1 MVNYMKSEFY
11 RILHDKTIYLL
22 TLILAA
28 LTLLVNIVLYLFKTF
43 TTAFPY
49 GNVWFAFSN
58 LITGMHIFYI
68 GAMLVVMFL
77 STDEY
82 KSGVLKN
89 AVAGGLG
96 RIHIFIGKCIVYS
109 VVAIGSAGVI
119 LAVFISTAYGLL
131 EYDPAIALESSL
143 PLQVLLKG
151 AAANLPFSV
160 ASVVLTV
167 ALSQIFRKES
177 HVCIIWALI
186 IYLVPTALQVL
197 GLKILLCARIAGWM
211 PWSFLQTEVYVR
223 FSSRQMDALWM
234 HPEGIIKLMIV
245 GVIGIILFGAV
256 GILGFRKKD
265 IS

>member
-22 TLILAA
+22 TLTIAA
-28 LTLLVNIVLYLFKTF
+28 LTLLVNVVLYLFSTF
-43 TTAFPY
+43 TPAFPY
-49 GNVWFAFSN
+49 GNVRFAFIN
-58 LITGMHIFYI
+58 LITGMQIFYI
-68 GAMLVVMFL
+68 GAMLAVMLL

-82 KSGVLKN
+82 KNGVLKN
-89 AVAGGLG
+89 AVAGGLS

-109 VVAIGSAGVI
+109 VVATGSAAVI

-151 AAANLPFSV
+151 AAANLPFSL

-177 HVCIIWALI
+177 YVCILWALI
-186 IYLVPTALQVL
+186 IYLMPTALQIL
-197 GLKILLCARIAGWM
+197 GLRISLCAQVAGWM
-211 PWSFLQTEVYVR
+211 PWNFLQTEVDVR
-223 FSSRQMDALWM
+223 FSGRQMDALWM
-234 HPEGIIKLMIV
+234 HPEGVMKLMIV
-245 GVIGIILFGAV
+245 GVIGIILFGAA